1 MAVGGHDQHM
11 TTDQLSAW
19 TALLAQHL
27 SADLGVPVDDAVDQH
42 ALLDMAREAA
52 HAVDRPAAPI
62 TTYLVGLAVARAG
75 GSADDVA
82 KAAATVRQVAAQWD
96 LGVR

>member
-1 MAVGGHDQHM
+1 M
-11 TTDQLSAW
+11 TTDSLSAW
-19 TALLAQHL
+19 AELLAEHL
-27 SADLGVPVDDAVDQH
+27 STDLGVPVDGAVDQH

-75 GSADDVA
+75 GTPEAMGT
-82 KAAATVRQVAAQWD
+82 AAATVRQAAAQWD
-96 LGVR
+96 LGAR